1 MTVSSWAIEITKRKC
16 MGFTTFTFVVPAWY
30 VTKSDDDLIRDCT
43 KIVQSMLKN
52 EVWTRGFDYGYSGAL
67 KGVKPDD
74 ILKVQV
80 TVTKLKEQ
88 HCGQSLAA
96 TIPRFV
102 PGFKKSQA
110 RKLLWTGWRQNYLV
124 TTIELARSFNE
135 SDKSNLSMEYVSTF
149 HQAVAINKEVSALI
163 KAALQLVFHCT
174 HLPMHSSEER
184 RAFGLVFIKSGGGL
198 HVESSPSTTHTYPA
212 ILEPESTSD
221 FEFVFQ
227 LLADRWHFPLWPV
240 HRFLKA
246 LPDSFADVEGILDL
260 LFALEGLF
268 EKNASS
274 DFMRLTCA
282 VLCSQRVSNARKV
295 DEILKKAFL
304 IRNEIVHGGKSYTGL
319 EKHKASTGEK
329 ISWEIFWDLKT
340 IVAGMIRLALEK
352 LAASPDMRNLR
363 ILSDD
368 VLARVFRRK

>member
-1 MTVSSWAIEITKRKC
+1 MC
-16 MGFTTFTFVVPAWY
+16 NTTFTFIVPAWY
-30 VTKSDDDLIRDCT
+30 VTKSDDDLNRDCT
-43 KIVQSMLKN
+43 EIVQSMLKN

-67 KGVKPDD
+67 KSVKPED
-74 ILKVQV
+74 IIKVQA
-80 TVTKLKEQ
+80 TITWLKDQ
-88 HCGQSLAA
+88 HCGQALAD

-102 PGFKKSQA
+102 PGFKKSQV
-110 RKLLWTGWRQNYLV
+110 RKLLWTGWRQNYFV

-135 SDKSNLSMEYVSTF
+135 TDKSNFSMEYISTF
-149 HQAVAINKEVSALI
+149 HEAVAINKEVSALL
-163 KAALQLVFHCT
+163 KAALQLVFHFT
-174 HLPMHSSEER
+174 HMPMHASEER
-184 RAFGLVFIKSGGGL
+184 RGFGLVFIRSGGGL
-198 HVESSPSTTHTYPA
+198 HVEGSPSTTHTYPA
-212 ILEPESTSD
+212 ILEPESASA
-221 FEFVFQ
+221 FQSVFQ
-227 LLADRWHFPLWPV
+227 LLADRWHFPLWPI

-274 DFMRLTCA
+274 GLMRLTCA
-282 VLCSQRVSNARKV
+282 VLCSQRMSNARKV

-319 EKHKASTGEK
+319 EKHKSSTGEK